1 MLPRRAKSDLVFGLL
16 VLVTVPG
23 TAVTNWLVDVVDR
36 TGASFLHEVVIVEGA
51 GITALIGVALYE
63 VFIAPWHWCDLFQR
77 PAAFP
82 AAARR
87 AAQLSKASS
96 VGGVRLSRSMGRSMR
111 DQDSAAIAAGAKR
124 TTNHSHAASA

>member
-36 TGASFLHEVVIVEGA
+36 TGASFLREVVIVEGA

-63 VFIAPWHWCDLFQR
+63 VFIAPWH
-77 PAAFP
+77 
-82 AAARR
+82 
-87 AAQLSKASS
+87 S
-96 VGGVRLSRSMGRSMR
+96 
-111 DQDSAAIAAGAKR
+111 
-124 TTNHSHAASA
+124 

>member
-36 TGASFLHEVVIVEGA
+36 TGASFLRDVVIVEGA

-63 VFIAPWHWCDLFQR
+63 VLIAPWH
-77 PAAFP
+77 
-82 AAARR
+82 
-87 AAQLSKASS
+87 S
-96 VGGVRLSRSMGRSMR
+96 
-111 DQDSAAIAAGAKR
+111 
-124 TTNHSHAASA
+124 

>member
-36 TGASFLHEVVIVEGA
+36 TGASFLREVVIVEGA

-63 VFIAPWHWCDLFQR
+63 VLIAPWH
-77 PAAFP
+77 
-82 AAARR
+82 
-87 AAQLSKASS
+87 S
-96 VGGVRLSRSMGRSMR
+96 
-111 DQDSAAIAAGAKR
+111 
-124 TTNHSHAASA
+124 

>member
-36 TGASFLHEVVIVEGA
+36 TGASFLRDVVIVEGA

-63 VFIAPWHWCDLFQR
+63 AFIAPWH
-77 PAAFP
+77 
-82 AAARR
+82 
-87 AAQLSKASS
+87 S
-96 VGGVRLSRSMGRSMR
+96 
-111 DQDSAAIAAGAKR
+111 
-124 TTNHSHAASA
+124 